1 MEEYNKNKKELN
13 KKNNT
18 NKENKIYIKNLNEKK
33 ESLSRYNKTRSG
45 KIKNEI
51 NTKNKKSKMNNKF
64 LLIIL
69 ISLLFGI
76 FLIFFV
82 RNLIIKRR
90 YNKRLEKLNYSKE
103 EIKEHNEKA
112 QEIMHMNPDKR
123 ARKYL
128 NEFINNIKKER
139 YDDEY
144 FRLYYEFKNIFF
156 PTLIDFENYIK
167 ENFPKDPAVKI
178 NNFEQAGALF
188 ILFVDIV
195 DKDNPEKSLKN
206 MKFIYKEE
214 NLMEYVF
221 SFSVKNKNEKEEK
234 YITPPDS
241 MDFSDETEYIEKNKE
256 YYDLTDEIKKQEIE
270 KQIKE
275 EHEKNLIEANKEKE
289 RQKQREKE
297 TEQEQNKDKD
307 KTNKNKK

>member
-1 MEEYNKNKKELN
+1 MEIMEQYNKN
-13 KKNNT
+13 
-18 NKENKIYIKNLNEKK
+18 NKENKIYIKNLNDKK

-45 KIKNEI
+45 KIKNGTNI
-51 NTKNKKSKMNNKF
+51 KNEKSKMNNKF

-69 ISLLFGI
+69 VSLLFGI

-82 RNLIIKRR
+82 RSLIIKRR

-112 QEIMHMNPDKR
+112 QEIKDMNPDKR

-128 NEFINNIKKER
+128 NEFITNIKKER
-139 YDDEY
+139 YDEY
-144 FRLYYEFKNIFF
+144 FRLYFEFKNIFF

-178 NNFEQAGALF
+178 NNFEQTGDLF

-241 MDFSDETEYIEKNKE
+241 MDFSDESEYIEKNKE

-289 RQKQREKE
+289 RQKQIERQ
-297 TEQEQNKDKD
+297 QEESKDQD
-307 KTNKNKK
+307 ENN